1 MDSDLIPKSRRKSL
15 FLEWGDPMKRILVL
29 GATGGLGR
37 FVVQELREK
46 GYWIRVFSRSKSK
59 LKVLGDLFDESI
71 LGDIMDPESI
81 EPAVIGMDAV
91 ISCAGASLNLKDFG
105 DKRTFE
111 EINFRGNL
119 NVLDAA
125 VKAKVSKFVY
135 TSFLRVEGIQEADYI
150 KSHDRF
156 SQAVIESGIDHTIV
170 RPTAFFSILL
180 EFLHLA
186 KKGIGFVIGSGK
198 HKINPIHEKDVAKAV
213 VEAIAN
219 DLKEINIGG
228 PDIFTRD
235 EITELA
241 LRISGINKKP
251 FHIPIS
257 LNRILV
263 QLIRPFNPRIFQFM
277 QFGNIVHTLDI
288 VGPKYGTLKLEDYF
302 IDELNSSNGA

>member
-1 MDSDLIPKSRRKSL
+1 
-15 FLEWGDPMKRILVL
+15 MKRILVL

-37 FVVQELREK
+37 FVVQELKKK
-46 GYWIRVFSRSKSK
+46 GYWIRVVSRSNVK
-59 LKVLGDLFDESI
+59 LKAISGLFDESVI
-71 LGDIMDPESI
+71 GDILDRKSI
-81 EPAVIGMDAV
+81 EPAVNGIDAV
-91 ISCAGASLNLKDFG
+91 ISCAGASLNLKDFR

-111 EINFRGNL
+111 EINLRGNL
-119 NVLDAA
+119 NILEAA
-125 VKAKVSKFVY
+125 VRAKISKFVY
-135 TSFLRVEGIQEADYI
+135 ISFLRVEGIQETEYI

-156 SQAVIESGIDHTIV
+156 SQAVIESGIDYTIV

-198 HKINPIHEKDVAKAV
+198 PKINPIHEKDVANAV
-213 VEAIAN
+213 VEALTS

-251 FHIPIS
+251 FHIPIFF
-257 LNRILV
+257 NRIFV
-263 QLIRPFNPRIFQFM
+263 QLIRPINPRIFQFM
-277 QFGNIVHTLDI
+277 QFGNLVHTLDI
-288 VGPKYGTLKLEDYF
+288 IGPKYGTLKLEDYF
-302 IDELNSSNGA
+302 KEEINEGGGEMDIRR